1 MYSRKSAVIKG
12 VTLGV
17 LALLAASCGSTSS
30 NDQGTSVTAL
40 GFYGVT
46 VSSGAITA
54 TTTPETGKI
63 VEISP
68 DSGGFAGLDLNTV
81 LAGIG
86 VQNRLTTQ
94 FFRTVRVDFH
104 YDVPGASTTIPDDST
119 PMTMLLSAAGD
130 GTSTVDSATAIGVVQ
145 VVSPDVISY
154 LNINR
159 NLLPDLPFRMNVT
172 ATVTG
177 VTQAGDVL
185 TTNEINYFV
194 QFAERDE
201 CCTGNTTDQNPAGF
215 DDGGTGSGGN
225 FDTTTSDST
234 SSASARI
241 VGDEASTVDAN
252 QSAVDQILGA
262 AE

>member
-17 LALLAASCGSTSS
+17 LALLAASCGSTSN

-46 VSSGAITA
+46 ISSGTITA

-68 DSGGFAGLDLNTV
+68 DSGGFAGLELNQV
-81 LAGIG
+81 LAGVG
-86 VQNRLTTQ
+86 VQNRLSTQ
-94 FFRTVRVDFH
+94 FFRTVRVDFS
-104 YDVPGASTTIPDDST
+104 YDVPGSSIDIPNDST
-119 PMTMLLSAAGD
+119 PMTLLLSAAGD
-130 GTSTVDSATAIGVVQ
+130 GTATVSSATAIGTVQ
-145 VVSPDVISY
+145 VVSPDILSF
-154 LNINR
+154 LNVNR
-159 NLLPDLPFRMNVT
+159 NSLPALPFRMNVM

-177 VTQAGDVL
+177 VTQSGDVL
-185 TTNEINYFV
+185 TTNEIGYFV

-201 CCTGNTTDQNPAGF
+201 CCTANPADTNPAGF
-215 DDGGTGSGGN
+215 DDGGTGSGGD
-225 FDTTTSDST
+225 FDTTEDTTTDTTTSARVAPDS
-234 SSASARI
+234 I
-241 VGDEASTVDAN
+241 VDGTEL
-252 QSAVDQILGA
+252 AVGQIIGA